1 MKRVIA
7 SILVVLVFL
16 VLVPYVFSLT
26 AKQQPGQKIERFT
39 GRVASISTPDMKMVV
54 ESMKASMTFEIGG
67 ARLNGYKTVNN
78 IKEGDRVTVQY
89 VMHQGKATARTIT
102 KNKSYRGNGPLGPV
116 MALHDAR

>member
-102 KNKSYRGNGPLGPV
+102 KNKSYLGNGPLGPV